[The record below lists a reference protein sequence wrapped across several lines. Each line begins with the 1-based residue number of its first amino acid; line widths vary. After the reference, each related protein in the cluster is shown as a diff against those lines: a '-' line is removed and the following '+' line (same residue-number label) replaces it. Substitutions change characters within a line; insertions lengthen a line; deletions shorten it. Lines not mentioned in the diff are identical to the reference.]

1 MDKNYIRFF
10 IDEDK
15 LMAKIHKNGTSRLVR
30 NKRNINKLIEICS
43 KHGYKIN
50 DECFIS
56 RDVLLIA
63 HDYEKYLE
71 EKKKNN
77 LQVTGNIK
85 PNMKVSRKNQLLGKV
100 IVGATL
106 TILLTGL
113 VAHGKEKE
121 DIQVNNNTTSYETQ
135 INEKDDYN
143 NDVELID
150 GQNFTFKSTDNP
162 NDNHDIS
169 YDLQE
174 GEDIVEQIEK
184 DGVTLNIIGDES
196 ENQTD
201 EEINKSNELTNM
213 FTSTE
218 FHYECSEKA
227 DENAW
232 DNVLRYDDLFEK
244 YANDYGVDKGL
255 LEARAAQETN
265 GKHYENIE
273 GHPAIGL
280 MQIEKT
286 NFGYFQDGTPKSI
299 KAYNFTTGSWE
310 TIDLTD
316 PSIAEDLETN
326 IKLGAIFSQDALKNN
341 NYNILVGTQQYNM
354 GIGNMNKIMATCSEL
369 ENIDETDLRNNL
381 DNTEWLN
388 YREFLHQGDPKY
400 IEHNFRYLPNGYTI
414 KVRRVDNGEYESL
427 TIYNDYENTK
437 EY

>member
-1 MDKNYIRFF
+1 MDKNNIRFF

-15 LMAKIHKNGTSRLVR
+15 LIAKIHKNGKSRLVR
-30 NKRNINKLIEICS
+30 NKKNVRKLIEICN

-50 DECFIS
+50 DECTIS
-56 RDVLLIA
+56 RDVLLIS
-63 HDYEKYLE
+63 YEFEKYLE

-77 LQVTGNIK
+77 LQVVGEVK
-85 PNMKVSRKNQLLGKV
+85 PTMKVSRKNQLIGKV
-100 IVGATL
+100 VVGTTL
-106 TILLTGL
+106 TILIAGMIMNGKKKEEFVPTDNNISYETEVTTEHNNDDDVEL
-113 VAHGKEKE
+113 VDGQTFAFKTT
-121 DIQVNNNTTSYETQ
+121 NNTTDK
-135 INEKDDYN
+135 N
-143 NDVELID
+143 
-150 GQNFTFKSTDNP
+150 
-162 NDNHDIS
+162 DIS
-169 YDLQE
+169 YELQE

-184 DGVTLNIIGDES
+184 DGVTLNIIGDED
-196 ENQTD
+196 ENQTY

-213 FTSTE
+213 FTPTE

-232 DNVLRYDDLFEK
+232 NNVLRYDDLFEK

-280 MQIEKT
+280 MQIERT
-286 NFGYFQDGTPKSI
+286 NFGYFDDGTPKSI
-299 KAYNFTTGSWE
+299 KAYNFTTGAWE

-369 ENIDETDLRNNL
+369 ENIDESDLRNNL

-400 IEHNFRYLPNGYTI
+400 IEHNFRYLPDGYTI
-414 KVRRVDNGEYESL
+414 KVRRVDTGEYESL
-427 TIYNDYENTK
+427 TVFNDYQNTK